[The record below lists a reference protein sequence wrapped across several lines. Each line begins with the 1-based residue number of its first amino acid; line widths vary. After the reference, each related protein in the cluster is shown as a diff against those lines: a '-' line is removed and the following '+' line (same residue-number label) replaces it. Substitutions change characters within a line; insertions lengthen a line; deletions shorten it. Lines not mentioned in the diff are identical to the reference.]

1 MLWFNKIQKYREIR
15 LRNFYHLTLK
25 PTFKGKISTSD
36 LRLMTGD
43 SKYFEHYSC
52 NYEGPTEEEDI
63 GMINSNKQSSDQK
76 LLTWLHEML
85 ELQKKSYAGSSLPE
99 NQPME
104 DDKQERSV
112 FENKWKLYKFCISA

>member
-1 MLWFNKIQKYREIR
+1 MLWFNKIQKYRDIR

-25 PTFKGKISTSD
+25 STFKGKISTSD

-52 NYEGPTEEEDI
+52 NYEGPNEEEDI